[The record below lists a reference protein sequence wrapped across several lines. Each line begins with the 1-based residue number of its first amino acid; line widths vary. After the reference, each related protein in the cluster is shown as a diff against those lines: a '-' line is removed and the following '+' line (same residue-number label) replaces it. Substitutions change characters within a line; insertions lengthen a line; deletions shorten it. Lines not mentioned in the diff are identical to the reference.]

1 MFPSLPRRIRLLIGC
16 GAGLVLVVINGAIA
30 LADNIPGQ
38 FP

>member
-1 MFPSLPRRIRLLIGC
+1 MFRSLPRRTHLLISW
-16 GAGLVLVVINGAIA
+16 GAGLVLALFNGAVA